1 MEFARS
7 ALYLLLNSPKPLWL
21 AEADLSRADFKGATL
36 IRANLRRAAMDD
48 TDFTG
53 AILHDGGVSSDE
65 S

>member
-7 ALYLLLNSPKPLWL
+7 ALYLLLNSPTPLSL
-21 AEADLSRADFKGATL
+21 AQADLSGANFEGATL

-53 AILHDGGVSSDE
+53 AILPDDGVSSNE